1 MDNASEILGVAK
13 QEISRVVHKI
23 IGQLKKA
30 KLGQNLSGIVD
41 KILEE
46 ENDELRYVVSLI
58 ISFQEDTANED
69 IIAFWSKISEIKF
82 SEIEKKISQAAA

>member
-13 QEISRVVHKI
+13 QEISRVVRKI
-23 IGQLKKA
+23 IIQLKKA
-30 KLGQNLSGIVD
+30 KLGQNFSGIVD

-46 ENDELRYVVSLI
+46 ESDELRYVVSLI

-69 IIAFWSKISEIKF
+69 IIAFWSKISRRLNNV
-82 SEIEKKISQAAA
+82 